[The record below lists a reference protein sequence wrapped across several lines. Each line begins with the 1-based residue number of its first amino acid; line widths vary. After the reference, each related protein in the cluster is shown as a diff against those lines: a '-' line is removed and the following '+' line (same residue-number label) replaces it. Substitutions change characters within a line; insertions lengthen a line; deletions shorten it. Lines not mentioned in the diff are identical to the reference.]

1 MLSDSQ
7 RRCFDDDGYLV
18 VPRVFHVD
26 ELAWLG
32 GEARSVTHGHGAPS
46 ASAWSSDEAP
56 AGSFIDLHLRQD
68 SFRRLAIHPRLRA
81 LASDLAGK
89 PVQLLR
95 TRLFPGARAGDP
107 IWRRDAEIWRRTHL
121 HDGSNAI
128 TAAIVLD
135 GHYAERPA
143 FHVLPGSHRDGAA
156 RPPLHLK
163 ATLGSV
169 ILLHCATRYALHQPG
184 SRTARPAF
192 LVTYDAVA
200 TRDAEPAHERN
211 ATLPPPASDASLW
224 PVPIWIA
231 G

>member
-1 MLSDSQ
+1 MLTDSQ
-7 RRCFDDDGYLV
+7 RRSFDDDGYLLM
-18 VPRVFHVD
+18 PRVFHVD

-32 GEARSVTHGHGAPS
+32 GEARSVVHGHGARF

-68 SFRRLAIHPRLRA
+68 AFRRLAAHPRLWA
-81 LASDLAGK
+81 LAASLAGK
-89 PVQLLR
+89 PVRLLR
-95 TRLFPGARAGDP
+95 TRLFPGARSGDP

-121 HDGSNAI
+121 HDDSNAV
-128 TAAIVLD
+128 TAAVMLD
-135 GHYAERPA
+135 GHYADVPA
-143 FHVLPGSHRDGAA
+143 LHVIPGSHRDGAA
-156 RPPLHLK
+156 KPPLHLK

-169 ILLHCATRYALHQPG
+169 ILLHCATRYALRQPG
-184 SRTARPAF
+184 GAARPAF

-200 TRDAEPAHERN
+200 ALEAEPVRERN
-211 ATLPPPASDASLW
+211 AALPPPASDASLW